1 MEVFIMTRPVQ
12 IVRPRSVFTI
22 TTIGSSV
29 TPARECA
36 PVRLIPLPADQQP
49 AAVTTAVPKDH
60 TRARRAG
67 LVLVGVVVDVIILGL
82 GGLALGRSQLG
93 HAILAGIAAALLA
106 LVLLLTAV
114 GGRVHCPGCPR

>member
-1 MEVFIMTRPVQ
+1 MTRPVQ
-12 IVRPRSVFTI
+12 IARPRSVFTI
-22 TTIGSSV
+22 TTIGSSL

-36 PVRLIPLPADQQP
+36 PVRLIPRPADQQP
-49 AAVTTAVPKDH
+49 AAGTITKKDRR
-60 TRARRAG
+60 RARRIG

-93 HAILAGIAAALLA
+93 HAVLAAIAAAILA
-106 LVLLLTAV
+106 LVLVAIGIG